1 MKYMS
6 RATLAALLLL
16 SQPAFADEAPQR
28 QDDKWVQDYTGR
40 QADPAVR
47 FGTLPN
53 GLRYAIMRNTTPAD
67 GVAMRMRIGSG
78 SIEERDEER
87 GLAHFLEHMAFRG
100 STNVP
105 DGEVVRMLQRLGLQ
119 FGPDT
124 NAATSQEQTVYMF
137 NFPKAD
143 AASLDTGLMLFREI
157 GGRLKLDDT
166 LVEAE
171 KGVILSE
178 ERLRD
183 TPPYR
188 ALKANLGNALAG
200 TRAVQRWPIGT
211 IDTIKAATGERLRR
225 YYNANYRPDNATLIV
240 VGNIDPAKVETEIKA
255 RFADWRPAGTGDDID
270 LGTPAPKESAA
281 EHVEAGTQDLVTLS
295 WIGPVDR
302 RAFTE
307 AVERE
312 RFIQL
317 VGLTVLNN
325 RLADRAAKPGSPFV
339 AGQAAQVPALVGT
352 ASLTQIAIVG
362 APDKW
367 REAVDAVAE
376 EQRRLVETGIGA
388 AELERAK
395 TVLGTYFETLASQA
409 ATRENAKLADT
420 LLQTVNE
427 SALFTSPAQDLVLVR
442 DVLSKLTAD
451 EATTALRAAFVG
463 KGPILFRSAQ
473 TGPATVPVLSAG
485 LAEAYARPLA
495 AQAQQAAIV
504 WPYTDF
510 GKAGTVL
517 SRSEDEQLGTTLVT
531 FANGARLLVKRTPF
545 EEGKIRVAAWF
556 GAGRKGAPAEL
567 ARALWA
573 VDLFSVGGTGK
584 LSTGD
589 VTQWAQTSGK
599 SIAIAATADRGGFAL
614 TGTTRPAD
622 FESQMELLAAFAS
635 DPGFRPEL
643 GEKIAAVAPMVAGQ
657 VEANA
662 GAMFNLEV
670 DRVTTGGDTRFA
682 SLPAPA
688 DLSATKADD
697 VVTLLRPALAGPAD
711 VTIVGDISVDDAI
724 AATAKTF
731 GALKVENRPAS
742 TDVHIAPLAARNT
755 PYVVTHS
762 GRADQAFYGVYWP
775 MPDYQADPA
784 LSYTADVASAI
795 LQSRLV
801 DTVREKIGIT
811 YSPQVSS
818 LASLQLPGQGYIG
831 AAIETPEANFTAFRA
846 ILDQELAAMA
856 AKPVSDDEFERALQP
871 LIESATKRLEN
882 NEYWIGRLPLIL
894 RNPALKQSVTDEVSG
909 LQAVSAA
916 KVQDMIR
923 RFVTVKK
930 PLVVISKAK

>member
-211 IDTIKAATGERLRR
+211 IETIKAATGERLRR

>member
-6 RATLAALLLL
+6 RATLVALMLL
-16 SQPAFADEAPQR
+16 SQPAFADEVSQR
-28 QDDKWVQDYTGR
+28 LDDKWAQDYTGR
-40 QADPAVR
+40 EADPAVR

-67 GVAMRMRIGSG
+67 GIAMRMRIGSG

-124 NAATSQEQTVYMF
+124 NASTSQEQTVYQF

-143 AASLDTGLMLFREI
+143 AASLDTGLTLFREI
-157 GGRLKLDDT
+157 GGRLKLDNT

-200 TRAVQRWPIGT
+200 TRAVERWPIGT
-211 IDTIKAATGERLRR
+211 VETIKAATGERLRR
-225 YYNANYRPDNATLIV
+225 YYSANYRPDNATLII
-240 VGNIDPAKVETEIKA
+240 VGNIDPAKVETEIRA
-255 RFADWRPAGTGDDID
+255 RFADWRPAGAGEEVDV
-270 LGTPAPKESAA
+270 GTPAPKGSAA

-295 WIGPVDR
+295 WIRPVDL
-302 RAFTE
+302 RAMTE

-395 TVLGTYFETLASQA
+395 TVLGTYFETLALQA
-409 ATRENAKLADT
+409 ATRENTALADA

-427 SALFTSPAQDLVLVR
+427 SALFTSPAQDLALVK
-442 DVLSKLTAD
+442 DILSKLTAD
-451 EATTALRAAFVG
+451 ETTTALRAAFAG

-473 TGPATVPVLSAG
+473 AGSVTAPVLAAG

-495 AQAQQAAIV
+495 AQAQQAAIE

-510 GKAGTVL
+510 GKVGAVV
-517 SRSEDEQLGTTLVT
+517 SQSEDEQLGTTLVT

-545 EEGKIRVAAWF
+545 EKGKIRVAAWF
-556 GAGRKGAPAEL
+556 GDGRKGASADL
-567 ARALWA
+567 SRALWA
-573 VDLFSVGGTGK
+573 VDLFSLGGTGN
-584 LSTGD
+584 LSTSD
-589 VTQWAQTSGK
+589 INQWMQTSGK
-599 SIAIAATADRGGFAL
+599 SIGIAVTAEGGGFVL
-614 TGTTRPAD
+614 TGLTRPAD

-643 GEKIAAVAPMVAGQ
+643 GEKIAIVAPMIAGQ

-662 GAMFNLEV
+662 GAMFTLEV
-670 DRVTTGGDTRFA
+670 DRIMAGGDTRFA
-682 SLPAPA
+682 SVPAPV
-688 DLSATKADD
+688 DLSATRADD
-697 VVTLLRPALAGPAD
+697 VVALLRPALAGPAD
-711 VTIVGDISVDDAI
+711 VTIVGDVSVDDAI

-731 GALKVENRPAS
+731 GALQAQVRPAS
-742 TDVHIAPLAARNT
+742 PDIRIAPLAAREA
-755 PYVVTHS
+755 PYVVNHG

-831 AAIETPEANFTAFRA
+831 AAIETPEANFTTFRA

-856 AKPVSDDEFERALQP
+856 AKPVSDDELKRSLQP

-882 NEYWIGRLPLIL
+882 NDYWIGRLPLVL
-894 RNPALKQSVTDEVSG
+894 RNPALKQSVTDEVSS
-909 LQAVSAA
+909 LQVVSAA

-923 RFVTVKK
+923 RFVTAKK